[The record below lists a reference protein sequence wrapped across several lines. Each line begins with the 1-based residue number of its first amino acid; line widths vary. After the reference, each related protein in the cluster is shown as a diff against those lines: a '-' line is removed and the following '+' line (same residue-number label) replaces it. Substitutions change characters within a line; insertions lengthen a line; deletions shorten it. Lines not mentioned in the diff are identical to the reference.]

1 MLGCECPRVG
11 CGQLCIRGTR
21 GTFPNTEPFFPAPS
35 STPLPPPSAPILG
48 RGLNEPAQVECFP
61 SAGAQATSTRGVDI
75 ISGGGGRGQRV
86 GRTGSPEDIGMGGTC
101 GIWEPKEAVNGQ
113 DAHC

>member
-1 MLGCECPRVG
+1 MGSYASGAPG
-11 CGQLCIRGTR
+11 A
-21 GTFPNTEPFFPAPS
+21 PFQIQSLFALPPV
-35 STPLPPPSAPILG
+35 PPPSAPILG

-61 SAGAQATSTRGVDI
+61 SAGAQATSTRGVGI

-86 GRTGSPEDIGMGGTC
+86 GKTGSPEDVGMGGTC
-101 GIWEPKEAVNGQ
+101 GIWEPKEAVKGQ